1 MRVGG
6 TTEYEYDTCGRI
18 TSVKE
23 NNKLSTYQYDMI
35 GQLIRENNKH
45 LDKTFIYSYNEI
57 GNITSVK
64 TYAYAEAGTTPT
76 GSYTTKSY
84 TYDGT
89 NKITRGSYESLLSS
103 HKQWR
108 NFLYFD

>member
-1 MRVGG
+1 MGVASAALFFI
-6 TTEYEYDTCGRI
+6 Y
-18 TSVKE
+18 
-23 NNKLSTYQYDMI
+23 
-35 GQLIRENNKH
+35 GQLTREDNAA